1 MIRAGNL
8 SVLIVDDNVHMLR
21 ILATMVRGF
30 GFDEVHMVQDPAD
43 ALEVIKSTPVD
54 LIFLDY
60 RMPVLDGIEF
70 TQLVR
75 NSGDSPN
82 PYVPIIMVTAHSEP
96 SKVRAARDA
105 GVTEFCCKPIN
116 AQTLYSR
123 IVSVVNK
130 PRDFIR
136 APNYFGPD
144 RRRRDDPNYRGPERR
159 HDRMQDDIDN
169 IMKDD
174 TVGF

>member
-1 MIRAGNL
+1 MNGKKI
-8 SVLIVDDNVHMLR
+8 SVLVVEDNTHMLR
-21 ILATMVRGF
+21 ILATMIRGF
-30 GFDEVHMVQDPAD
+30 GVDEVHMAADPAD
-43 ALEVIKSTPVD
+43 ALELIKTTPVD
-54 LIFLDY
+54 IIFIDY

-70 TQLVR
+70 TQMVR
-75 NSGDSPN
+75 TSADSPN
-82 PYVPIIMVTAHSEP
+82 PYVPIIMVTAYSEP

-123 IVSVVNK
+123 VVSVVNK

-136 APNYFGPD
+136 TPNYFGPD

-159 HDRMQDDIDN
+159 KDNLPDDNDGTI
-169 IMKDD
+169 
-174 TVGF
+174 GF

>member
-1 MIRAGNL
+1 MTSKSL
-8 SVLIVDDNVHMLR
+8 SVLIVEDNVHMLR
-21 ILATMVRGF
+21 SLAGMVRGF
-30 GFDEVHMVQDPAD
+30 GFDEVHLAADPAD
-43 ALEVIKSTPVD
+43 ALDMIKTNPID
-54 LIFLDY
+54 LIFVDY

-70 TQLVR
+70 TTMVR
-75 NSGDSPN
+75 TSADSPN
-82 PYVPIIMVTAHSEP
+82 PYVPIIMVTAYSEP

-116 AQTLYSR
+116 AKTLYSR

-144 RRRRDDPNYRGPERR
+144 RRRREDPNYRGPERR
-159 HDRMQDDIDN
+159 RDRMEDPVDN
-169 IMKDD
+169 